1 MFFDKSVEDLA
12 FLMLGLFFFVAILL
26 PSLAIGLSFYSTL
39 ILVLTR
45 FSRSEYKEIFC
56 MSLISLFKSRTLHQ
70 FTKTEQNMCPQL
82 LGLSS
87 SKI

>member
-26 PSLAIGLSFYSTL
+26 PSPAIGLSFYSTL

-45 FSRSEYKEIFC
+45 VSRSEYNEIFC

-70 FTKTEQNMCPQL
+70 FTKTE
-82 LGLSS
+82 
-87 SKI
+87 